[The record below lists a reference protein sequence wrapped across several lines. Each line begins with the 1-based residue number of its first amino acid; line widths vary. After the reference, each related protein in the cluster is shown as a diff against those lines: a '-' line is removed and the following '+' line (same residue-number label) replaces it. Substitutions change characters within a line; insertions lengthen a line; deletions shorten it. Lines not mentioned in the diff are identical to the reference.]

1 MPMNFDGLSDAYWT
15 EQGARVER
23 LRAKIAAREAVPVGR
38 VVPDDS
44 DLAIGSGRRL
54 SLTLLFLDISGF
66 SQRQS
71 ITAAEQE
78 MMLRILNLFLTE
90 MIRVIED
97 YGGHVEKNT
106 GDGLMAYFED
116 DAGAGSANS
125 TKKAVACALT
135 MDATNHL
142 LVAPILRASDVK
154 PIEFRV
160 SIEHGAVTIARIGAA
175 QRFSANV
182 AIGNAANF
190 AAKMLGNLTAGQIG
204 LGSNAR
210 VRLPSLWQQSWTQ
223 LAPVSTGWTFVGSG
237 LPYPLYLYTGR
248 WTRLV

>member
-1 MPMNFDGLSDAYWT
+1 MNFDGLAEPYWNS
-15 EQGARVER
+15 QIARVES
-23 LRAKIAAREAVPVGR
+23 LRGKIAARESIPAGR

-44 DLAIGSGRRL
+44 DLAIGAGRRIP
-54 SLTLLFLDISGF
+54 LTILFLDISGF
-66 SQRQS
+66 SRRPS

-78 MMLRILNLFLTE
+78 MMLRVLNLFMTE
-90 MIRVIED
+90 MIRIIED
-97 YGGHVEKNT
+97 YGGCVEKNT

-116 DAGAGSANS
+116 DPGVGGTNS

-135 MDATNHL
+135 MDATSHL
-142 LVAPILRASDVK
+142 LIAPILRASDVT
-154 PIEFRV
+154 PIQFRV
-160 SIEHGAVTIARIGAA
+160 SIEHGTVTIAKIGAPR
-175 QRFSANV
+175 RFNANV

-204 LGSNAR
+204 LGSNAYS
-210 VRLPSLWQQSWTQ
+210 RLPAFWQQNWTV
-223 LAPVSTGWTFVGSG
+223 LSPVSTGWTFSGSG